1 MSNRFGRNQK
11 RRMRAELAAL
21 QAEVDEK
28 SLYISQLNQAMLMDR
43 ALLRQQSDTIS
54 RLRDAL
60 AEIADEIGH
69 QSALLGVK
77 VKPYHVFTDGT
88 RLQRPE
94 RPPIDVRA
102 LLDTQQDMY
111 RTVKTDVMRLLRVSA
126 VADRM
131 KGQIHLQVELA
142 DGAIGYA
149 ISEGAIRNLTPQ
161 FLERTVAP
169 EIARGLVDA
178 LRKHKQQD
186 RRAWW

>member
-1 MSNRFGRNQK
+1 MSRRFGRNQK
-11 RRMRAELAAL
+11 RRMRAEQSAL

-43 ALLRQQSDTIS
+43 ALLRKQHIDIS
-54 RLRDAL
+54 NLRDAL
-60 AEIADEIGH
+60 AEIAEEIGD

-77 VKPYHVFTDGT
+77 VRPYHVFTDGT
-88 RLQRPE
+88 RLPLHE
-94 RPPIDVRA
+94 KPPVSVRA

-111 RTVKTDVMRLLRVSA
+111 RTVTTAVMRMLSVRA

-149 ISEGAIRNLTPQ
+149 ISEGAIRDMTPQ